1 MLKQSKTIIQR
12 SSHLHIRNIII
23 DIRIPLLPLPQHHTF
38 SSSAKT
44 DTGTATTEKNDGK
57 QLKKYTTKQQ
67 PNIHNDT
74 PNNKNSIMDSMFTKQ
89 TQNQIQAISTQAQSL
104 PNIITLSRIASTPI
118 LCHFVI
124 TEQYQLA
131 IGGCFIAGFTDWLD
145 GYIAKTYNQQT
156 VFGTYLDPL
165 ADKILI
171 NSIAVSLSY
180 VDILP
185 LWSSVLWLG
194 RDVVLVGT
202 AYKMNAI
209 AARGRGH
216 NVADP
221 SRTPLK
227 VTPTFI
233 SKVNTVFQFGTIGI
247 GLCLGCM
254 DNIGCAIHVTGLD
267 HSVDVMNSLS
277 YMTGATTILSGLS
290 YVDGKAMTKSGNVVK
305 RKQ

>member
-1 MLKQSKTIIQR
+1 MLKQSKTIIHR
-12 SSHLHIRNIII
+12 SSHLHSQKILI
-23 DIRIPLLPLPQHHTF
+23 DIRIPLASQHHTF

-44 DTGTATTEKNDGK
+44 DTAMTQKNARK
-57 QLKKYTTKQQ
+57 QLKEYTTKQQ
-67 PNIHNDT
+67 PIIHKDSIDNDAT
-74 PNNKNSIMDSMFTKQ
+74 MDSMFTKQ
-89 TQNQIQAISTQAQSL
+89 TQNQIQAISAQTQSI

-131 IGGCFIAGFTDWLD
+131 IGGCFVAGFTDWLD

-156 VFGTYLDPL
+156 VLGTYLDPL

-171 NSIAVSLSY
+171 NSIALSLSY

-194 RDVVLVGT
+194 RDVLLVGMS
-202 AYKMNAI
+202 YKMNAI

-227 VTPTFI
+227 VTPTFL

-247 GLCLGCM
+247 GLCLGYM
-254 DNIGCAIHVTGLD
+254 DNINCVIHVTGLD
-267 HSVDVMNSLS
+267 HTIGLMNGLS
-277 YMTGATTILSGLS
+277 FMTGATTVLSGLS
-290 YVDGKAMTKSGNVVK
+290 YVDGKAMTKSGNLMK